1 VSITSAL
8 FTIAAALAAAA
19 VVAALLFRQHRQL
32 ARWRD
37 EASRDPLT
45 GLANRRALTAHLQEA
60 LAAGHATSVALLD
73 LDHFKQVNDA
83 HGHGAGDDLL
93 ITIAGRLNTVGGPI
107 TLIARLGGDE
117 FVLVLAS
124 TDPCVLDTIAA
135 AIHAVI
141 TGRTISLGRG
151 RWVDIGVSIGLAA
164 ATGGTG
170 ARLLLHQAD
179 AAMYTAKHAGG
190 GIHRHQPAGPLATP
204 ISERPV
210 VRQRDQR
217 ATAQPAAS
225 GDAGARPAHGPGHQQ
240 RDRTGG
246 GR

>member
-8 FTIAAALAAAA
+8 FTIATALTAAAA
-19 VVAALLFRQHRQL
+19 VAAVLFRQHRQL

-93 ITIAGRLNTVGGPI
+93 ITVADRLHTVGGPV

-124 TDPCVLDTIAA
+124 TDPAVLDTVGA

-151 RWVDIGVSIGLAA
+151 RWADIGVSVGLAA
-164 ATGGTG
+164 ATDGTG

-179 AAMYTAKHAGG
+179 AAMYTAKRAGG
-190 GIHRHQPAGPLATP
+190 GIHRHEPAGPPATQ
-204 ISERPV
+204 ISERPA

-217 ATAQPAAS
+217 ATGHPAVSADAS
-225 GDAGARPAHGPGHQQ
+225 GPPANDVESR
-240 RDRTGG
+240 RDLAGG

>member
-1 VSITSAL
+1 MSNTCAL
-8 FTIAAALAAAA
+8 FTIAAALTAAA
-19 VVAALLFRQHRQL
+19 VAAAVLFRQHRQL

-37 EASRDPLT
+37 EASHDPLT
-45 GLANRRALTAHLQEA
+45 GLANRRALTAHLHDA
-60 LAAGHATSVALLD
+60 LTAGRATSVALLD
-73 LDHFKQVNDA
+73 LDHFKQVNDT
-83 HGHGAGDDLL
+83 HGHAAGDGLL
-93 ITIAGRLNTVGGPI
+93 IAVAGRLNTVGGPI

-117 FVLVLAS
+117 FALVLAS
-124 TDPCVLDTIAA
+124 TDPSVLDTIGA

-151 RWVDIGVSIGLAA
+151 RWADIGVSIGLAA

-190 GIHRHQPAGPLATP
+190 GIHRHQPAGPPATQ

-217 ATAQPAAS
+217 TTAQPPVAS
-225 GDAGARPAHGPGHQQ
+225 GDAGARPADGPEHRQNLA
-240 RDRTGG
+240 GG